1 MKKLVIL
8 STIMLG
14 AISVSAKDIKTILF
28 TTTPQMHCANCE
40 TKIKNALR
48 FDKGV
53 KQIKTNVEEQ
63 TVTVKFDADKVSQEK
78 LFEDLKKIGYDSRLL
93 KPGEKVKRNEGEA
106 CKNM

>member
-14 AISVSAKDIKTILF
+14 AISVSAKDIKTIQI

-63 TVTVKFDADKVSQEK
+63 TVTVKFDADKVSQDK

>member
-14 AISVSAKDIKTILF
+14 AISVSAKDIKTIQI

>member
-1 MKKLVIL
+1 MKELIL
-8 STIMLG
+8 FSAIMLG
-14 AISVSAKDIKTILF
+14 ATSASAKDIKTIAL

-53 KQIKTNVEEQ
+53 KQIKTNVAEQ

-106 CKNM
+106 CGNM

>member
-14 AISVSAKDIKTILF
+14 AISVSAKDIKTIQI

-63 TVTVKFDADKVSQEK
+63 TVTVKFDADKVSQDK

-93 KPGEKVKRNEGEA
+93 KPGEKVKCNEGEA

>member
-14 AISVSAKDIKTILF
+14 AISVSAKDIKTIQI

-63 TVTVKFDADKVSQEK
+63 TVTVKFDADRVSQDK